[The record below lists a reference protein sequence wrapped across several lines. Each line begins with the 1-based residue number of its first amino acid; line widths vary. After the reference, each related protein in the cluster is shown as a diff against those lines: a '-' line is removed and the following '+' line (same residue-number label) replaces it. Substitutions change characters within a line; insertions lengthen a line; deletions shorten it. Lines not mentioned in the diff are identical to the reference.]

1 MPNPRL
7 AGRYAKSLID
17 LAIERNEL
25 EKIFA
30 DMQWLQKVC
39 KQSRDFTALLRSPVI
54 KPDKKQKVVESVLAG
69 KVSAVTAAFVRL
81 LIAKGRE
88 SNLPEITTAFTSQ
101 YKEHKNIHIVKL
113 TTAAPLN
120 DDLKNTIVAQI
131 RKTSSDMQN
140 IELETAVNP
149 DIIGGFVLQ
158 AGDKLIDASVA
169 YDLKQ
174 IARQFENN
182 DFVYKIR

>member
-7 AGRYAKSLID
+7 ATRYAKSLIG
-17 LAIERNEL
+17 LAIEKGEL

-30 DMQWLQKVC
+30 DMQWLQEVC
-39 KQSRDFTALLRSPVI
+39 KQSRDFTALLRSPII
-54 KPDKKQKVVESVLAG
+54 KPDKKQKVVEAIITG
-69 KVSAVTAAFVRL
+69 KVSKMTAAFIHL

-101 YKEHKNIHIVKL
+101 YKEHKNIHTVKL

-120 DDLKNTIVAQI
+120 AELKNALVDQI
-131 RKTSSDMQN
+131 KKTSDMQN
-140 IELETAVNP
+140 IELETAVNE
-149 DIIGGFVLQ
+149 DLIGGFVLQ